1 MDADC
6 LIKLTKAGAKSPVLS
21 VLETSIPQAVRREAV
36 DEGKKGNHPDAFII
50 EENINRGKLKSIKAS
65 RRADMGFV
73 AHKGEREVI
82 TLFLAGGYD
91 AVASDDARFLR
102 KLEIAGIP
110 AKILVRPELGG
121 VDEDAQDDHV
131 GLSARQLDQRYVPL
145 VEKPHCRHQA
155 DAFARAPQSE
165 RGFLYV

>member
-110 AKILVRPELGG
+110 FMTAAACV
-121 VDEDAQDDHV
+121 A
-131 GLSARQLDQRYVPL
+131 Y
-145 VEKPHCRHQA
+145 
-155 DAFARAPQSE
+155 
-165 RGFLYV
+165 LYVSGKVKMKQALDLLEQLRKHINDEEYSVFKLFMEENK